1 MKRLIMSDLPIRK
14 APWLIDSASLKLAAT
29 VKKFT
34 DAMKAMELDIQRN
47 DNIYPF
53 NGGTVSQSEVCR
65 RAGVKKAILQ
75 GKAHITTTKVA
86 VDNWVKD
93 INEALITGRKNV
105 RKAVTARVDD
115 WKEEHAKLATSYRI
129 DMHRLEVAN
138 KQIRE
143 LTEENAA
150 LREQLAKVGS
160 NVTALKPKRKK
171 EDDAQ
176 Q

>member
-1 MKRLIMSDLPIRK
+1 MSDLPAPQ
-14 APWLIDSASLKLAAT
+14 APWLRKSSDKKRAAT
-29 VKKFT
+29 VKKIT
-34 DAMKAMELDIQRN
+34 DAVKEMELDIQRN

-53 NGGTVSQSEVCR
+53 NGGAVNQSEVCR
-65 RAGVKKAILQ
+65 RAGIKNTILQ
-75 GKAHITTTKVA
+75 GPAHIDTTKVM
-86 VDNWVKD
+86 VDAWVADVNKG
-93 INEALITGRKNV
+93 LITGRKNV
-105 RKAVTARVDD
+105 RKAVTARVED

-129 DMHRLEVAN
+129 DMHRLDLAN
-138 KQIRE
+138 ERIKE

-171 EDDAQ
+171 GDDAQ